1 MDPNSACNL
10 MFTASYDSSRVPS
23 GTTSFDLVVL
33 VERLQSLEMK
43 LSSNDVSLIISNGQ
57 K

>member
-1 MDPNSACNL
+1 